1 MPLVSDLCQ
10 FLDSFAPPVL
20 AEEWDNVGLLVG
32 DPRQPVERVMTCL
45 TITPASCEEAVS
57 RQADLIVT
65 HHPLP
70 FHPLRRLTTESTP
83 GRLLL
88 EVIRAGVAVY
98 SPHTAF
104 DSAAQGINQQLAE
117 GLGLREIKPLVVSLA
132 GNDGKLGSGRTGK
145 LASPLPLS
153 QLAHRLTTFLK
164 IGGLHMAGP
173 DDAVI
178 SSAAVACGSGGN
190 FLEHAIRQD
199 LDLLITGEAS
209 FHTCLEAQ
217 SSGVQL
223 LLVGH
228 FASER
233 FAVES
238 LAGVLARQFP
248 KLTVWASQQEA
259 DPLRWAT

>member
-10 FLDSFAPPVL
+10 FLDSFAPPLL

-32 DPRQPVERVMTCL
+32 DPQRQVERVMTCL
-45 TITPASCEEAVS
+45 TITPASCAEAVS
-57 RQADLIVT
+57 RRADLIVT

-88 EVIRAGVAVY
+88 ELIRAGIAVY

-117 GLGLREIKPLVVSLA
+117 GLGLREIMPLLPALA
-132 GNDGKLGSGRTGK
+132 GNDEKLGSGRWGRFAAPLHLAEVITGLK
-145 LASPLPLS
+145 A
-153 QLAHRLTTFLK
+153 FLK
-164 IGGLHMAGP
+164 IDGLHAVGP

-178 SSAAVACGSGGN
+178 SSVGVTCGSGGS

-217 SSGVQL
+217 ASGVHL

-259 DPLRWAT
+259 DPLRWST